1 MKLPM
6 IEKTAARSLTEAA
19 VLQIMYIGQ
28 LRQTNLWK
36 LSFNL
41 D

>member
-28 LRQTNLWK
+28 LGQTNLRK
-36 LSFNL
+36 LSSELN
-41 D
+41 